1 MILFLNKTDVFHEK
15 IQHTPLTVCFPDFS
29 PQLAHDEIAARE
41 FIKEQFKALNHPVKG
56 PNGKSK
62 KKPLFCHFTCAID
75 KNQVE
80 RIFRDVRNV
89 IIHANL
95 EKAALI

>member
-1 MILFLNKTDVFHEK
+1 MILFLNKKDLFSEK
-15 IQHTPLTVCFPDFS
+15 IQRIPLTACFDDCP
-29 PQLAHDEIAARE
+29 HEIKHSEIEARD
-41 FIKEQFKALNHPVKG
+41 FIKQKFIALNHPVKG

-62 KKPLFCHFTCAID
+62 KKPLFCHFTCAVD

-80 RIFRDVRNV
+80 RIFRDVQNV